1 MNSVKKEKN
10 YLFILLLTTIFF
22 NFAFPKAGV
31 KLLGIPLTIGNL
43 FFAFTFFI
51 WCVKKIQIGKMSYSK
66 IGLLILLLIIFFSL
80 KYFIIGNFIDNIG
93 YIIPLIVYPLIFF
106 MTYDLIDSPEKV
118 NKILKLLVICYFI
131 ITLYALLQ
139 FFVGI
144 ENCAIPGLT
153 VNYSDF
159 KEYGKYW
166 FMMKSNGIDI
176 SMSKIVSTYQ
186 NGNLFGV
193 NMLLCYPI
201 IYSYLKNKKRN
212 KLMIL
217 SLILFIFTVFL
228 SLSRACWLGI
238 VLFLFIAI
246 FMEKNKYKSSL
257 AFKFFMI
264 ILCVFSLIIVFS
276 YMPSVANRF
285 LNTKLS
291 DWISM
296 SGRTEGLISIL
307 NEIKETP
314 NIFAILFGFNGII
327 NYNGLAYEM
336 FPLALFV
343 QGGIIGLIIFYV
355 ILFNVLKKFSSK
367 NFILLS
373 IRLSIF
379 IWMIVGIIECGF
391 WLPPFSLNLFT
402 IIAFGY
408 SIKKLKCENRY
419 FYCKED

>member
-1 MNSVKKEKN
+1 MSYSKGKN
-10 YLFILLLTTIFF
+10 DYLFNLLLMTIFF

-31 KLLGIPLTIGNL
+31 KLSGIPLTIGNL
-43 FFAFTFFI
+43 LFAFAFSI
-51 WCVKKIQIGKMSYSK
+51 WIIKKIKNGKISYSK
-66 IGLLILLLIIFFSL
+66 IGLLILLLVAFFFL
-80 KYFIIGNFIDNIG
+80 KYLLIGNFIDNIG
-93 YIIPLIVYPLIFF
+93 YIIPLIIYPLIFF
-106 MTYDLIDSPEKV
+106 MVYDLIDSQEKIS
-118 NKILKLLVICYFI
+118 KIIKLIVVCYFI
-131 ITLYALLQ
+131 IALYALLQ

-159 KEYGKYW
+159 REYGKYW
-166 FMMKSNGIDI
+166 FMTKANGTDT

-201 IYSYLKNKKRN
+201 VYSYLKNKKRN

-217 SLILFIFTVFL
+217 SLILFICTVFL

-246 FMEKNKYKSSL
+246 FMEKNKNKSSL
-257 AFKFFMI
+257 LFKFLMI
-264 ILCVFSLIIVFS
+264 LLCVLSLIMVFN

-285 LNTKLS
+285 LNTKPS
-291 DWISM
+291 DWVSM

-307 NEIKETP
+307 SEIKSTSSVS
-314 NIFAILFGFNGII
+314 AILFGFNGII
-327 NYNGLAYEM
+327 NYDGLAYEM

-343 QGGIIGLIIFYV
+343 QGGLTGLIIFYI

-367 NFILLS
+367 NFVLIA
-373 IRLSIF
+373 IRLSII

-402 IIAFGY
+402 IIAIGY
-408 SIKKLKCENRY
+408 SINKLKCEN
-419 FYCKED
+419 